1 MDQHTAIEYAPGE
14 LEMEWTLYATPAYST
29 RNPRQAVALDCEM
42 GVSVYGEPEL
52 VRISLVDFFTGEIL
66 LDSLVYPRVRLQ
78 HLNTRYSGVTRGM
91 LEGARQ
97 RNQCIRG
104 GRDGAREQVWQYVGQ
119 ETIVVVHG
127 GSSDL
132 LALRWKHDRII
143 DTFVVEGQRRQRQQ
157 QQQQHQQTAEAAMGG
172 RSLKHLAEAMLGVSI
187 QRGRRGHDSVED
199 AMACRWL
206 VDWYVRGGGG
216 GGGSR
221 E

>member
-14 LEMEWTLYATPAYST
+14 LEREWTLYATPAYYST
-29 RNPRQAVALDCEM
+29 RYPRKAVALDCEM

-66 LDSLVYPRVRLQ
+66 IDSLVYPRVRLL

-104 GRDGAREQVWQYVGQ
+104 GRDGAREQVWRYVGQ

-132 LALRWKHDRII
+132 LALRWKHERII
-143 DTFVVEGQRRQRQQ
+143 DTFVVEGRRRQKQQ
-157 QQQQHQQTAEAAMGG
+157 QQQTTASAAGETAEAAMGG

-187 QRGRRGHDSVED
+187 QRGRQGHDSVED
-199 AMACRWL
+199 AMARRWL

-216 GGGSR
+216 
-221 E
+221 

>member
-14 LEMEWTLYATPAYST
+14 LEREWTLHATPAYYPT
-29 RNPRQAVALDCEM
+29 RTPRRAVALDCEM
-42 GVSVYGEPEL
+42 GVSVYGDPEL

-66 LDSLVYPRVRLQ
+66 LDSLVYPRVRLL

-104 GRDGAREQVWQYVGQ
+104 GRDGAREQVWRYVGQ

-127 GSSDL
+127 GSNDL
-132 LALRWKHDRII
+132 LALRWKHERII

-157 QQQQHQQTAEAAMGG
+157 QQQQQTAASAAGEAAMGG

-187 QRGRRGHDSVED
+187 QRGSLGLDSVED

-206 VDWYVRGGGG
+206 VDWYVRRGGGG
-216 GGGSR
+216 
-221 E
+221 

>member
-1 MDQHTAIEYAPGE
+1 
-14 LEMEWTLYATPAYST
+14 MEWTLYVTPAYST

-104 GRDGAREQVWQYVGQ
+104 GRDGAREQVWRYVGQ

-157 QQQQHQQTAEAAMGG
+157 QQQQHTAEAAMGG

-206 VDWYVRGGGG
+206 VDWYVRGGGS
-216 GGGSR
+216 GSTSTY
-221 E
+221 

>member
-14 LEMEWTLYATPAYST
+14 LEMEWTLYVTPAYST

-104 GRDGAREQVWQYVGQ
+104 GRDGAREQVWRYVGQ

-157 QQQQHQQTAEAAMGG
+157 QQQQHTAEAAMGG

-206 VDWYVRGGGG
+206 VDWYVRGGGS
-216 GGGSR
+216 GSTSTY
-221 E
+221 

>member
-52 VRISLVDFFTGEIL
+52 VRISLVDFFTGGIL

-157 QQQQHQQTAEAAMGG
+157 QQQHQQTAEAAMGG

-216 GGGSR
+216 GGSR

>member
-29 RNPRQAVALDCEM
+29 RNARQAVALDCEM

-104 GRDGAREQVWQYVGQ
+104 GRDGAREQVWR
-119 ETIVVVHG
+119 TIVVVHG

-157 QQQQHQQTAEAAMGG
+157 QQTAASAAGETAEAAMGG

-187 QRGRRGHDSVED
+187 QRGKRGHDSVED

-216 GGGSR
+216 R
-221 E
+221 YIVTTY